1 MMTREDIMRELEL
14 LPVWQLRVP
23 ALPCVE
29 PNVVTPKV
37 VDVVV
42 DESFIEMRQT
52 AKLQELTQSQAFM
65 HIASEDGH
73 CIFVL
78 PNVAL
83 QEDEAKLMHN
93 ICKAIRMSVKP
104 AELSVITADI
114 IQVAQPK
121 LIIVMGETIAQ
132 TLLQSTGKLADLR
145 GKIHKI
151 QDIALVVTYDLAH
164 LLQNLLDKAK
174 VWDDLRLAMQAQHY
188 PAKADNIS
196 ELANAPVTL

>member
-23 ALPCVE
+23 ALPYAE
-29 PNVVTPKV
+29 PKV
-37 VDVVV
+37 VA
-42 DESFIEMRQT
+42 DEPFIEMHQA
-52 AKLQELTQSQAFM
+52 AKFQELTQSQAFM

-83 QEDEAKLMHN
+83 QVDEAKLMQN

-121 LIIVMGETIAQ
+121 LIIVLGETVAQ
-132 TLLQSTGKLADLR
+132 TLLQTTEKLADLR
-145 GKIHKI
+145 GKIYKI
-151 QDIALVVTYDLAH
+151 QDIALVVTFDLAH
-164 LLQNLLDKAK
+164 LLQNLLDKAN
-174 VWDDLRLAMQAQHY
+174 VWDDLRLAIQTQHY
-188 PAKADNIS
+188 PAKAENIN
-196 ELANAPVTL
+196 ELANAPVTR